1 MIAIET
7 FSSNS
12 RNLATQLF
20 THERIVTTEHKA
32 RELRPWIEKLVH
44 KARQDDKIAGHR
56 YIKSQLFTSPS
67 MKRLTREVA
76 PSFDE
81 MGLKAGFTRIEPLGR
96 RKPDRA
102 KMAIIELIG
111 NP

>member
-1 MIAIET
+1 M
-7 FSSNS
+7 
-12 RNLATQLF
+12 
-20 THERIVTTEHKA
+20 
-32 RELRPWIEKLVH
+32 
-44 KARQDDKIAGHR
+44 
-56 YIKSQLFTSPS
+56 LFTSTS

-76 PSFDE
+76 PRFDE